1 MQKQKQVGAC
11 PCLQELSDLSIY
23 TSACLPS
30 TLLSLFFALKN
41 IMVVPACENCC
52 KKYLEGADVENLAL
66 PYSLRP
72 AS

>member
-1 MQKQKQVGAC
+1 MQKQIGAC
-11 PCLQELSDLSIY
+11 PCLQELRELSLCI
-23 TSACLPS
+23 SACLAS
-30 TLLSLFFALKN
+30 ALLPLFFALKD
-41 IMVVPACENCC
+41 IMVVPACENCF

>member
-1 MQKQKQVGAC
+1 MQKQIEAC
-11 PCLQELSDLSIY
+11 PCLQELSELSLH
-23 TSACLPS
+23 TSACLAS
-30 TLLSLFFALKN
+30 ALLPLFFALKDL
-41 IMVVPACENCC
+41 MVEPACENCC